1 MPKIVD
7 HEARRANILSR
18 CFELFAERGYAS
30 LTMREVAQALEVST
44 GTLYHYFEGKQALFQ
59 KMFDWIA
66 AQDAEAAKVE
76 VPAGL
81 ARELRGALLR
91 AFLLARAAHLTKVL
105 KLAVDFQHH
114 HSPEEAQEAFRGLLG
129 TYIGAISN
137 QMGVSDEEKA
147 RLILSMIIG
156 ALMHHSFD
164 PERAPL
170 APQLEQIIAMCM
182 TSELF

>member
-30 LTMREVAQALEVST
+30 LTMREVARALEVST
-44 GTLYHYFEGKQALFQ
+44 GTLYHYFDGKQALFK

-81 ARELRGALLR
+81 ARDVRGALLR
-91 AFLLARAAHLTKVL
+91 AFLMARADHLTKVL

-114 HSPEEAQEAFRGLLG
+114 HTAEEAQEAFRGLLG
-129 TYIGAISN
+129 TYIGAITS
-137 QMGVSDEEKA
+137 QMGVADEVRA

-170 APQLEQIIAMCM
+170 EPQLSQIIEMCK
-182 TSELF
+182 TCELF